1 MAGRSGSLRPVR
13 RPRLPR
19 RSALLRT
26 AVVAALLALATL
38 VLRTPPGCPTAG
50 PGSPQP
56 GSFAP
61 SSPVSGSA
69 GPASVP
75 PGPPGAGSPGPASPG
90 SGSPGPVPPPWDEP
104 SRGSADGGEPVTG
117 PDADAGQEDA
127 PGAERDAVPPLP
139 AGTVGV
145 PVRLAEPAAL
155 AVLRP
160 GLRVDLLVAPAGGRP
175 GETSLLAGRALV
187 LDVVGAGATDG
198 SGAVYLALRPD
209 QAQRVVGQPDGS
221 RFAVVVRE

>member
-1 MAGRSGSLRPVR
+1 MTS
-13 RPRLPR
+13 
-19 RSALLRT
+19 
-26 AVVAALLALATL
+26 
-38 VLRTPPGCPTAG
+38 
-50 PGSPQP
+50 
-56 GSFAP
+56 
-61 SSPVSGSA
+61 
-69 GPASVP
+69 
-75 PGPPGAGSPGPASPG
+75 
-90 SGSPGPVPPPWDEP
+90 
-104 SRGSADGGEPVTG
+104 

-155 AVLRP
+155 AVLRA

-187 LDVVGAGATDG
+187 LDVVGAGVTDG
-198 SGAVYLALRPD
+198 SAAVYLALRPD

>member
-90 SGSPGPVPPPWDEP
+90 SGSPGPGPLPWGEP

-198 SGAVYLALRPD
+198 SAAVYLALRPD

>member
-38 VLRTPPGCPTAG
+38 ALRTPPGCPTAG

-61 SSPVSGSA
+61 GSA

-75 PGPPGAGSPGPASPG
+75 PGPPGAGSSGPASPGPASPG
-90 SGSPGPVPPPWDEP
+90 SGSPGPGPLPWDEP

-117 PDADAGQEDA
+117 PAADAGQEDA

-160 GLRVDLLVAPAGGRP
+160 GLRVDLLVAPGGGRP

-198 SGAVYLALRPD
+198 SAAVYLALRPD